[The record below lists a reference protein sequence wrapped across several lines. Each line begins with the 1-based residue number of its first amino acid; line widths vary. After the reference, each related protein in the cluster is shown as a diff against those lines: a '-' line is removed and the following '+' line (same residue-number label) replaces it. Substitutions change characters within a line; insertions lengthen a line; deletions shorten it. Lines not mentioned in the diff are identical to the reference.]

1 MYIVECVLCELTPV
15 EADVARH
22 GTLCREGR
30 GRAELGSERAEARGI
45 GV

>member
-1 MYIVECVLCELTPV
+1 MYIVKCVLCELTPV

-22 GTLCREGR
+22 GTLPGGAKEGGAGVR
-30 GRAELGSERAEARGI
+30 KRAEARGI